1 MSRKTLFFLVLVVLG
16 ATLFGWGFNFGG
28 IPYQDDIVGE
38 ATKLVGALVV
48 VTTFVE
54 RSTAVLG
61 SIWYGQ
67 ALAAANA
74 KAAVAELAFEA
85 KPDAAE
91 ERKDLKEAWT
101 ELARHEADK
110 SKLRAHIA
118 LFIGLAVSAAGV
130 RTLEHLQDLAAVKN
144 PLSSSQLGFYHST
157 DILITA
163 GLIAGGSAGIAAITA
178 LIGRLIDRTR
188 IKVQLDG
195 RARP

>member
-1 MSRKTLFFLVLVVLG
+1 MSRNTLFVLVLFVLG
-16 ATLFGWGFNFGG
+16 ATLFGWAFNFVG
-28 IPYQDDIVGE
+28 IPYQRDIVDE

-54 RSTAVLG
+54 RATAVLG

-67 ALAAANA
+67 AIAVANA
-74 KAAVAELAFEA
+74 KAAVAEMAFAAE
-85 KPDAAE
+85 PDAA
-91 ERKDLKEAWT
+91 RNRPDLETAWSA
-101 ELARHEADK
+101 LAKLEADK
-110 SKLRAHIA
+110 SKLRAYFA

-130 RTLEHLQDLAAVKN
+130 RTLERLQDLAAVKS

-178 LIGRLIDRTR
+178 LIGKLIDRTR